1 MVCIFIRHFIVLELN
16 CKKQDS
22 EPDMPR
28 IFIILTVATVLIF
41 GGMFYQYHVQ
51 QKEAGQLHVYQSVLL
66 EKTEQI
72 FDQAKNPSKLIRV
85 DVTDPRLE
93 GDYQIMANFILTQ
106 MIQSAEARNSYIR
119 DLKALQWDKF
129 LDINRLSADK
139 KKNYQ
144 ATEKMLKN
152 VHAVVDAYE
161 LKTEKIEENSLE
173 QAKNLPI
180 KSKYRRQLTESL
192 RDSQLSDDANAL
204 FELEKQSLAK
214 ADAIFAVLKNNKWEQ
229 RNKIFMF
236 YEDAPL
242 QQFNTLYKEIL
253 ALNKQMKQVSV
264 QNQEE
269 IAEKL

>member
-1 MVCIFIRHFIVLELN
+1 MVCIFIRHFVVLELN

-28 IFIILTVATVLIF
+28 IFIILTVATVLVF
-41 GGMFYQYHVQ
+41 GGMLYQYRVQ
-51 QKEAGQLHVYQSVLL
+51 QKEVEQLQTYQVVLL

-72 FDQAKNPSKLIRV
+72 FDQAKNPSKLIQV

-161 LKTEKIEENSLE
+161 LKTKKFEENSLE

-192 RDSQLSDDANAL
+192 RDSQQSDDANAL
-204 FELEKQSLAK
+204 FELEKQILAK

-236 YEDAPL
+236 YEDEPL